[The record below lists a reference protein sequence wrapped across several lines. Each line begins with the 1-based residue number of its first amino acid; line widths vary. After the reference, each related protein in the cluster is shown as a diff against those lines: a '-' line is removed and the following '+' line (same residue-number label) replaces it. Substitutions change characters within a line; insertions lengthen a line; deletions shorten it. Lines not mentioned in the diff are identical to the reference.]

1 MLDINFIKKPF
12 PMSSTTDYNE
22 LLPVISA
29 INPADVLTPNLPI
42 DVFVQE
48 SENLYH
54 WSKDDQQALTKVGL
68 NWNLVLG
75 LPARAGACRESQSL
89 WNKERNT
96 RQEAEQAWKDQAP
109 AAFGLRDQLVHDFR
123 FAFRKFDG
131 LLSRVD
137 EIAQGDTN
145 SDMVQ
150 DLNDLA
156 IVGKSNTNLLT
167 PISFDLTKLDLA
179 SDLSDRMGDL
189 LGATN
194 GERKEVSEAMLIRDK
209 AFTYLK
215 QAVDEIRECGKFA
228 FWRTPERLKGYNSDY
243 WKQQKKST
251 PEKEETPA

>member
-1 MLDINFIKKPF
+1 
-12 PMSSTTDYNE
+12 MSSTADYNE

-29 INPADVLTPNLPI
+29 INPADVLTPNIPI

-48 SENLYH
+48 AENLFH
-54 WSKDDQQALTKVGL
+54 WCSDDEGELTRVGL
-68 NWNLVLG
+68 DWTLVTT
-75 LPARAGACRESQSL
+75 LPVRAGACREAQSL

-96 RQEAEQAWKDQAP
+96 RQEAEQAWKDEAP
-109 AAFGLRDQLVHDFR
+109 AAFGLRDQLIHTFR
-123 FAFRKFDG
+123 FAYRKFDG

-145 SDMVQ
+145 ADMVQ
-150 DLNDLA
+150 DLNDLS
-156 IVGKSNTNLLT
+156 VLGKANAEPLVIINFDMPLLDT
-167 PISFDLTKLDLA
+167 AADV
-179 SDLSDRMGDL
+179 SDRMGDL

-228 FWRTPERLKGYNSDY
+228 FWRTPDRLKGYNSDY

-251 PEKEETPA
+251 PEKEQTPA

>member
-1 MLDINFIKKPF
+1 
-12 PMSSTTDYNE
+12 MSSTADYNE

-29 INPADVLTPNLPI
+29 ISPADVLTPNIPI

-48 SENLYH
+48 AENLFH
-54 WSKDDQQALTKVGL
+54 WCSDDEGELTRVGL
-68 NWNLVLG
+68 DWTLVAT
-75 LPARAGACRESQSL
+75 LPVRAGACREAQSL

-96 RQEAEQAWKDQAP
+96 RQEAEQAWKDEAP
-109 AAFGLRDQLVHDFR
+109 AAFGLRDQLIHTFR
-123 FAFRKFDG
+123 FAYRKFDG

-145 SDMVQ
+145 ADMVQ
-150 DLNDLA
+150 DLNDLS
-156 IVGKSNTNLLT
+156 VLGKANSEPLVIINFDMPLLDT
-167 PISFDLTKLDLA
+167 AADV
-179 SDLSDRMGDL
+179 SDRMGDL

-228 FWRTPERLKGYNSDY
+228 FWRTPDRLKGYNSDY

-251 PEKEETPA
+251 PEKEQTPA

>member
-1 MLDINFIKKPF
+1 
-12 PMSSTTDYNE
+12 MSSTTDYNE
-22 LLPVISA
+22 LLPIISA
-29 INPADVLTPNLPI
+29 INPAEVLTPNIPI

-54 WSKDDQQALTKVGL
+54 WSKDDQQALMKVAL
-68 NWNLVLG
+68 DWNLVIS
-75 LPARAGACRESQSL
+75 LPARAGACREAQSL
-89 WNKERNT
+89 WIKERNT
-96 RQEAEQAWKDQAP
+96 RQQAEQDWKDQAP
-109 AAFGLRDQLVHDFR
+109 AAFDLRDQLIHTFR

-156 IVGKSNTNLLT
+156 VLGKSNTDLLT
-167 PISFDLTKLDLA
+167 PVNFDMLLFDKA
-179 SDLSDRMGDL
+179 ADLSDRMGDL

-194 GERKEVSEAMLIRDK
+194 GERKKDSEAMIIRDK

-228 FWRTPERLKGYNSDY
+228 FWRTPDRLKGYNSDY

-251 PEKEETPA
+251 PEIEQTPA

>member
-1 MLDINFIKKPF
+1 
-12 PMSSTTDYNE
+12 MSSTADYNE

-29 INPADVLTPNLPI
+29 ISPSDVLTPNIPI

-48 SENLYH
+48 AENLFH
-54 WSKDDQQALTKVGL
+54 WCSDDEGELTRVGL
-68 NWNLVLG
+68 DWTLVTT
-75 LPARAGACRESQSL
+75 LPVRAGACREAQSL

-96 RQEAEQAWKDQAP
+96 RQEAEQAWKDEAP
-109 AAFGLRDQLVHDFR
+109 AAFGLRDQLIHTFR
-123 FAFRKFDG
+123 FAYRKFDG

-145 SDMVQ
+145 ADMVQ
-150 DLNDLA
+150 DLNDLS
-156 IVGKSNTNLLT
+156 VLGKANSEPLVIINFDMPLLDT
-167 PISFDLTKLDLA
+167 AADV
-179 SDLSDRMGDL
+179 SDRMGDL

-228 FWRTPERLKGYNSDY
+228 FWRTPDRLKGYNSDY

-251 PEKEETPA
+251 PEKEQTPA